1 MLKEPTIKKEEQF
14 SVENIKIIDF
24 LVKCV
29 NPILINGVLE
39 IMKNTPEDPI
49 DFLVNHIII
58 IFFSFSFILTDSNK
72 ILGRIYL

>member
-1 MLKEPTIKKEEQF
+1 LKEPIIKKEEQF
-14 SVENIKIIDF
+14 SLENIKIIDF
-24 LVKCV
+24 LMKCV

-58 IFFSFSFILTDSNK
+58 IFFQFFIYT
-72 ILGRIYL
+72 Y

>member
-1 MLKEPTIKKEEQF
+1 MLKDSTIKKEEHF
-14 SVENIKIIDF
+14 SLQNTKIIDF
-24 LVKCV
+24 LIKCV
-29 NPILINGVLE
+29 NPLLINGILE

-58 IFFSFSFILTDSNK
+58 IFFSFASILTDSNK